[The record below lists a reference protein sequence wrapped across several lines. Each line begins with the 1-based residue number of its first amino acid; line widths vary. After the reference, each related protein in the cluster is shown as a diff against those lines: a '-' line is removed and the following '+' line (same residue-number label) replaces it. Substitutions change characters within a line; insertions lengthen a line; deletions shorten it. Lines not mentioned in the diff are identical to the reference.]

1 MNTFEE
7 KISMIQGYIFARGWE
22 QVPTFVDQ
30 MGCVDSY
37 EEYSYELLN
46 DILDATREKETF
58 LSVYEHIKK
67 TENKKDFGDGNE
79 ESFNEDYKH
88 RTFKDIDSILSDN
101 VEICFFHTSNAGMV
115 DLGNYEAL
123 NGRGKEYN
131 EKLKAQREKRKQ

>member
-1 MNTFEE
+1 MKTLEE
-7 KISMIQGYIFARGWE
+7 KISMIQGYILARGGE

>member
-1 MNTFEE
+1 MKTLEE
-7 KISMIQGYIFARGWE
+7 IISMIQGYILARGWE